1 MDNGAYNVGA
11 NSPRWGVRATP
22 AGKINPRTG
31 NKYSTGLRGFWAWAR
46 VNNPRLYAA
55 GLPAIRQRTAMAGL
69 GITGTAADAAVSSDN
84 VGPTDPSIIDKV
96 KEILMGVSQAYLTN
110 EQMQAQKKVLDMQL
124 QRAQA
129 GLPPLDINMQ
139 QYGLTGPSVGVAIA
153 PDTMRMLGWGA
164 AALAA
169 VYLIPKLLKR

>member
-1 MDNGAYNVGA
+1 MKDGAFNAGKNDPV
-11 NSPRWGVRATP
+11 WGVRSG
-22 AGKINPRTG
+22 GKHNPRTM
-31 NKYSTGLRGFWAWAR
+31 NPYSTGMRGFWAWAR

-69 GITGTAADAAVSSDN
+69 GITGTAAEAAVSADN
-84 VGPTDPSIIDKV
+84 VGVTSPSIIDKV

-110 EQMQAQKKVLDMQL
+110 EQMKAQKKVLDMQL
-124 QRAQA
+124 ARAQA

-139 QYGLTGPSVGVAIA
+139 QYGLTGPSVGVGIESN
-153 PDTMRMLGWGA
+153 TMKMLGWGA

-169 VYLIPKLLKR
+169 VYLIPKFLKR